1 MKSDSSDK
9 DREKQ
14 PAPSRVEVE
23 ESDDHPLHEMVRG
36 SKPGQRYVRV
46 VRPEHRVFKRVAPD
60 HLEARDRAHQAQ
72 SPSGRFLQ
80 LVRRLLIGRPLA
92 TGQYETERLSK
103 VKALA
108 VLASDVISSSAYATE
123 EIIRVLVVAGA
134 AAISLTLPIA
144 IAIALLLAVVATS
157 YMQTIKA
164 YPEGGGS
171 YTVTR
176 DNLGVW
182 PSLVAGSALM
192 IDYVL
197 TVAVSVSAGVAALT
211 SAIPDL
217 RWRAEEIGIFFIFLI
232 TLANIRGV
240 RHNRWVFAAPTYL
253 FVAMVLV
260 MIGIGWYRV
269 STGDFSPAT
278 QVEPLPTGTVEG
290 LSIFLLLKAFAS
302 GNAALTGLE
311 AISDG
316 VSSFE
321 KPESKN
327 ARITLAWMSIVLA
340 SLFLGIS
347 YLAVH
352 FVVLPTDSE
361 TVISQLGRISFGNGS
376 PFYYLFQASTMM
388 ILVLAANTAFLD
400 FPRLCYFLARDRFM
414 PSLFQ
419 YRGERLA
426 YTAGIL
432 MLAAVA
438 SLLVLTFNAQ
448 THALIP
454 LYAVGVFLSFTLSQ
468 TGMVMRWWR
477 NQEPGWRMSLPINAF
492 GAICTGVVT
501 IIVAMEKFV
510 AGAWMVILLIVVL
523 TVLLRAINRHYVSVA
538 DELAIDDLTQSQP
551 RQLAEPI
558 VLVPV
563 PNLNR
568 ASIRTLEVAHSI
580 SSDVTALFVTDDLS
594 TAEAL
599 RKRWAQ
605 WGSGDTPLV
614 VLESPYR
621 SLITPILAY
630 VDAQRAQHPRR
641 TIMVMLGEFVP
652 RHWWEWLLHGQSAL
666 RLKAAL
672 FFRPNV
678 VVADVAYHL
687 TR

>member
-9 DREKQ
+9 DRETE
-14 PAPSRVEVE
+14 PTPSRVAAE
-23 ESDDHPLHEMVRG
+23 ESDDHPLHEVVRG

-72 SPSGRFLQ
+72 SRPGRFLQ
-80 LVRRLLIGRPLA
+80 LARRFLIGRPLA

-108 VLASDVISSSAYATE
+108 VLASDVLSSSAYATE
-123 EIIRVLVVAGA
+123 EIIRVLVVAGV
-134 AAISLTLPIA
+134 AAISLTLPVA
-144 IAIALLLAVVATS
+144 IAIALLLAIVATS

-176 DNLGVW
+176 DNLGIW

-211 SAIPDL
+211 SAIPGL
-217 RWRAEEIGIFFIFLI
+217 RGRAEEIGLFFILLV
-232 TLANIRGV
+232 TLANLRGL
-240 RHNRWVFAAPTYL
+240 RHNRWLFAAPTYL

-260 MIGIGWYRV
+260 MIGTGWHRL
-269 STGDFSPAT
+269 STGDLSPAT
-278 QVEPLPTGTVEG
+278 PLEPLPAGTIES

-321 KPESKN
+321 KPEWKN
-327 ARITLAWMSIVLA
+327 ARITLAWMSVVLA
-340 SLFLGIS
+340 GLFLGIS

-352 FVVLPTDSE
+352 FAVVPSDSE
-361 TVISQLGRISFGNGS
+361 TVISQLGRISFGSGS
-376 PFYYLFQASTMM
+376 PVYYLFQVATMM

-419 YRGERLA
+419 FRGERLA
-426 YTAGIL
+426 YTSGIL

-438 SLLVLTFNAQ
+438 SLLVLNFNAQ

-468 TGMVMRWWR
+468 TGMVVRWWR
-477 NQEPGWRMSLPINAF
+477 NREPGWRMSLPINAF
-492 GAICTGVVT
+492 GAFCTGIVT
-501 IIVAMEKFV
+501 IIVATEKFS

-523 TVLLRAINRHYVSVA
+523 TLVLSAINRHYVSVA
-538 DELAIDDLTQSQP
+538 DELAIDDLTESQP

-568 ASIRTLEVAHSI
+568 ASVRTLEVAHSI

-594 TAEAL
+594 AAEAL

-605 WGSGDTPLV
+605 WGKGDTPLV

-687 TR
+687 TH

>member
-1 MKSDSSDK
+1 MKSDSSDE
-9 DREKQ
+9 DRPNQ
-14 PAPSRVEVE
+14 PAAASAAADPG
-23 ESDDHPLHEMVRG
+23 DHPAHEVVRG

-46 VRPEHRVFKRVAPD
+46 IRPEHRAFKRVAPD
-60 HLEARDRAHQAQ
+60 HLEARDRTHRAQ
-72 SPSGRFLQ
+72 SRPGRLLQ
-80 LVRRLLIGRPLA
+80 LVRRVLIGRPLA
-92 TGQYETERLSK
+92 TARHETERLSK
-103 VKALA
+103 PKALA
-108 VLASDVISSSAYATE
+108 VLASDVLSSSAYATE
-123 EIIRVLVVAGA
+123 EIIRVLVVASV

-144 IAIALLLAVVATS
+144 LAIALLLAVVATS

-176 DNLGVW
+176 DNLGIW
-182 PSLVAGSALM
+182 PSLVAGSSLM

-197 TVAVSVSAGVAALT
+197 TVAVSVSAGVAAVT
-211 SAIPDL
+211 SAIPEL
-217 RWRAEEIGIFFIFLI
+217 RPRAEQIGILFVLLV
-232 TLANIRGV
+232 TLANLRGV
-240 RHNRWVFAAPTYL
+240 RHNRWMFAAPTYL
-253 FVAMVLV
+253 FVLMVLA
-260 MIGIGWYRV
+260 MIGIGWSRV
-269 STGDFSPAT
+269 SSGDVPAAT
-278 QVEPLPTGTVEG
+278 AQPLPAGTLEG
-290 LSIFLLLKAFAS
+290 VSLFLLLKAFAS

-321 KPESKN
+321 KPEWKN
-327 ARITLAWMSIVLA
+327 ARITLAWMAVILA
-340 SLFLGIS
+340 TLFIGIS
-347 YLAVH
+347 FLAVQ
-352 FVVLPTDSE
+352 FVVIPSDSD
-361 TVISQLGRISFGNGS
+361 TVLSQLGRIAFGNGS
-376 PFYYLFQASTMM
+376 PVYYLFQAATVM
-388 ILVLAANTAFLD
+388 ILILAANTAFLD

-426 YTAGIL
+426 YTYGIVA
-432 MLAAVA
+432 LAIAA
-438 SLLVLTFNAQ
+438 SLLVLAFNAQ

-468 TGMVMRWWR
+468 SGMVVRWWR
-477 NQEPGWRMSLPINAF
+477 NREPGWRLSLPINAL
-492 GAICTGVVT
+492 GAVCTGIVT
-501 IIVAMEKFV
+501 IIVATEKFIE
-510 AGAWMVILLIVVL
+510 GAWMVILFIALLTLI
-523 TVLLRAINRHYVSVA
+523 LRAINRHYVAVA
-538 DELAIDDLTQSQP
+538 DELAIDDLSDSRP

-568 ASIRTLEVAHSI
+568 ASLRTLEVAHSI
-580 SSDVTALFVTDDLS
+580 SSDVTALFVTDDLNA
-594 TAEAL
+594 AEAL

-605 WGSGDTPLV
+605 WDGGDTPLV

-621 SLITPILAY
+621 SLITPLLAY